1 MATISW
7 GPVASVGPRRLTERC
22 WPPLLALAGLCGV
35 LFFYG
40 LDAGELYRTESLRA
54 IVAADVLRSGDW
66 LVPRLYGEP
75 LLTKPPGAYAA
86 IAAASAP
93 FGGVTEWTA
102 RLPSAV
108 AATLVVFLIYG
119 CFRRHFGG
127 TGGLTAAALL
137 PCSLMWLDR
146 VPSAEIDMLQVA
158 WVAGAVLCFLRAVEC
173 RETAFPSPLP
183 LSPRR
188 RGVGVRGTEWL
199 WLQAALLCVAGGTM
213 TKWTAPA
220 FFYLTAIPFLLWR
233 RRLSLLWSGPHLA
246 AVGVAAAP
254 CLAWA
259 AMVGCRVGWQPL
271 LDTVS
276 REALQHLSPL
286 HHARPYPWGEVA
298 TFPLL
303 FLATNLP
310 WSAAALL
317 ALHPKF
323 AGLWDERGRR
333 LWQLLHCWVWPNL
346 LFWSLVPGHAFR
358 HGMPLQPGLAGLAA
372 MVWIAWRTGRL
383 RWPLPRLKPAHIL
396 VGFVA
401 AWLVVKLVFVQV
413 IVPRRD
419 DGRSPRARA
428 EQIAALVP
436 DGETLYLCDL
446 KDEGILFYYGRP
458 ARRVA
463 SWDDLSR
470 DGEAHYCILT
480 GPEWAARP
488 FAPLLQL
495 RDEQGDPIVLAQ
507 VGGNPARRPR
517 AGGRPALIA
526 PLAGGAA
533 AAGSSGS
540 RWGLLRCR

>member
-1 MATISW
+1 MAGRIGRPAAADRT
-7 GPVASVGPRRLTERC
+7 
-22 WPPLLALAGLCGV
+22 ALAAAAGATGLSGF

-40 LDAGELYRTESLRA
+40 LNTGELYRTESLRA

-66 LVPRLYGEP
+66 LVPHLYGEP

-119 CFRRHFGG
+119 CFQRHFGR

-146 VPSAEIDMLQVA
+146 APSAEIDMLQVA

-173 RETAFPSPLP
+173 REAAEQPNG
-183 LSPRR
+183 RA
-188 RGVGVRGTEWL
+188 EWL
-199 WLQAALLCVAGGTM
+199 WQQAALLCVAGGTM

-233 RRLSLLWSGPHLA
+233 RGSPSSGAGRTWRRWALRPRPVSPGPPPSVAARLGASVRHGEPRGA
-246 AVGVAAAP
+246 ATSFAAAP
-254 CLAWA
+254 CPALSVGRSRHVSA
-259 AMVGCRVGWQPL
+259 AVSGDEPAVVGG
-271 LDTVS
+271 
-276 REALQHLSPL
+276 
-286 HHARPYPWGEVA
+286 G
-298 TFPLL
+298 
-303 FLATNLP
+303 
-310 WSAAALL
+310 AAAL
-317 ALHPKF
+317 HPRF

-383 RWPLPRLKPAHIL
+383 RWPLPRIKPAHVF

-401 AWLVVKLVFVQV
+401 VWLAVKLVFVHA

-419 DGRSPRARA
+419 DGRSPRAAA
-428 EQIAALVP
+428 EQIAAL
-436 DGETLYLCDL
+436 
-446 KDEGILFYYGRP
+446 
-458 ARRVA
+458 
-463 SWDDLSR
+463 
-470 DGEAHYCILT
+470 
-480 GPEWAARP
+480 
-488 FAPLLQL
+488 
-495 RDEQGDPIVLAQ
+495 
-507 VGGNPARRPR
+507 R
-517 AGGRPALIA
+517 AGRRNSAFMR
-526 PLAGGAA
+526 
-533 AAGSSGS
+533 S
-540 RWGLLRCR
+540 